1 MHRTRRPS
9 LRRALASGLAA
20 VLVAAGALVG
30 VAAPAQAASDPALTA
45 TVGVTPGVGID
56 IAVAGTGFQNVQA
69 LPGQTAPHV
78 YLALVTRDG
87 YDVDQASTPNTDAV
101 VDAGGNVAGTL
112 TQTAAKLDRATAY
125 DVIAWPSRSFPSASN
140 LLARTAVTIDWEA
153 LFPPTATTTTLT
165 VSPSGSAVSGTS
177 VALTA
182 TVTPAASGAVEFFDG
197 SVSLGSVAVAV
208 AAGSAQVSTSAL
220 SVGGHSLTAVFT
232 PADAAT
238 SGSTSD
244 AVAYDIAAVVEPEK
258 PAPAVS
264 VFLADGVTAYT
275 GQALYDGDTVVVK
288 GRGFVPDA
296 PATDGTRPP
305 LAGAFGGAYVGFG
318 FSAGD
323 AWTSAG
329 RSTEYTRW
337 AVSEGDVAKIGG
349 AAAGAVAIAADGTFA
364 TTLSVVRSAT
374 APDGARFGVRTWAA
388 GGAVYAPFSTF
399 TVVDAAGSAP
409 EPAPTPTVTV
419 SKTAD
424 LDPTG
429 ETVTVTG
436 TGFLPHSPDTDGT
449 RPPLQGSFTGAYV
462 VFGSFAADWRP
473 STGATSSARK
483 GFDTK
488 WGLLAADVSKVG
500 GAAAGAIEIA
510 ADGSFSTTLHVSKA
524 DGALANGT
532 WGVYTYAAG
541 GATYAPFETAT
552 PISFAAEVPP
562 VDGPTVTVTPASG
575 LDPAVENVLTV
586 SGTGF
591 TGPGAANG
599 VYVLFGESSLW
610 SGQSALP
617 AGGWIA
623 QAWVPTILDGAFTT
637 TLTIPA
643 GTLEP
648 GTSYQV
654 ATSAAHGLSLTDRS
668 LDTFTAVTVAMPT
681 TTTPTVFL
689 SAPSVV
695 QGGSLTV
702 RGSGFPAGVAVTVE
716 VHSDVVTLGTTTV
729 GDGGLFSVT
738 GVIPATLPAG
748 AHTVVVRAGDITV
761 QQPITI
767 EAASA
772 SPAPEAVT
780 APVAVCTARAV
791 DGASLTW
798 GVKQSFVSYVNGPIA
813 KGSASIAWRSGSG
826 AFNTE
831 EGIGR
836 VSFGGAASFTGHGGL
851 LDLTIS
857 NPVIQVTGARTA
869 TLSAYVQSK
878 GYGGSPS
885 VDGRVVLANLTLP
898 AATTRG
904 GAIAWT
910 DAAATLTAAGA
921 EAFGGFYAA
930 GESLD
935 PVSFTFPL
943 GADVPCDTATS
954 GALAATGGTMPGGTV
969 WVGLG
974 MLLLGAGLVAIRRR
988 TMADRTV

>member
-20 VLVAAGALVG
+20 VLVTAGALVG
-30 VAAPAQAASDPALTA
+30 VAAPAQAASDPVLTP
-45 TVGVTPGVGID
+45 TVTVNPGTGIE

-69 LPGQTAPHV
+69 QPGQTAPYV

-101 VDAGGNVAGTL
+101 VGVDGSIAGTL
-112 TQTAAKLDRATAY
+112 TQTAANLDRTTSY
-125 DVIAWPSRSFPSASN
+125 DVIAWPSRSFPSAAN
-140 LLARTAVTIDWEA
+140 LLARAAVTIDWEA
-153 LFPPTATTTTLT
+153 LYPPTPTTTTLA
-165 VSPSGSAVSGTS
+165 VSPSGSAVSGAS
-177 VALTA
+177 VGLTA

-197 SVSLGSVAVAV
+197 SASLGSVTVAS
-208 AAGSAQVSTSAL
+208 GSAQTSTSSL
-220 SVGGHSLTAVFT
+220 SVGGHTLTAVFT
-232 PADAAT
+232 PSDAA
-238 SGSTSD
+238 SIGSTSD
-244 AVAYDIAAVVEPEK
+244 AVAYDITPVVEPEK
-258 PAPAVS
+258 PTPAVS
-264 VFLADGVTAYT
+264 LFLADGVTAYT
-275 GQALYDGDTVVVK
+275 GQALYDGDTVVVR
-288 GRGFVPDA
+288 GSGFVPDA

-305 LAGAFGGAYVGFG
+305 LAGRFGGAYVGFG
-318 FSAGD
+318 SYSGD
-323 AWTSAG
+323 TWTSAG
-329 RSTEYTRW
+329 RTAEYTKW
-337 AVSEGDVAKIGG
+337 AVSEGDVATIGG
-349 AAAGAVAIAADGTFA
+349 AAAGAVAIAADGTFS

-388 GGAVYAPFSTF
+388 GGAIYAPFSTF
-399 TVVDAAGSAP
+399 TAVDAAGSEP
-409 EPAPTPTVTV
+409 EPAPIPTVTV

-424 LDPTG
+424 LDPNG

-462 VFGSFAADWRP
+462 VFGSFAVDWRP
-473 STGATSSARK
+473 STGATSAARK

-488 WGLLAADVSKVG
+488 WGLLASDMAKVG

-510 ADGSFSTTLHVSKA
+510 ADGTFSTTLHVSKA

-532 WGVYTYAAG
+532 WGVYTYAGG
-541 GATYAPFETAT
+541 GAKYAPFETAT
-552 PISFAAEVPP
+552 PISFATEMPP
-562 VDGPTVTVTPASG
+562 TDGPTVTVTPASE
-575 LDPAVENVLTV
+575 LDPHVENVLTV

-599 VYVLFGESSLW
+599 VYVLFGETSLW
-610 SGQSALP
+610 SGQAAPPS
-617 AGGWIA
+617 GGWIKEG
-623 QAWVPTILDGAFTT
+623 WVPTILDGAFTT

-668 LDTFTAVTVAMPT
+668 LDTFTPVTVATPT

-689 SAPSVV
+689 STPRVAP
-695 QGGSLTV
+695 GGSLTV
-702 RGSGFPAGVAVTVE
+702 RGSGFPAGSAVTVE
-716 VHSDVVTLGTTTV
+716 IHSDVVTLGTTTV
-729 GDGGLFSVT
+729 GAGGLFSVT
-738 GVIPATLPAG
+738 GVVPATLPSG

-761 QQPITI
+761 EQSITV

-772 SPAPEAVT
+772 SPAPETVA
-780 APVAVCTARAV
+780 APVAVCTAQAV
-791 DGASLTW
+791 DGATLTW

-826 AFNTE
+826 AFNTD

-836 VSFGGAASFTGHGGL
+836 VAFGGAASFSGHSGL

-878 GYGGSPS
+878 GYGGTPS

-898 AATTRG
+898 AATTGG
-904 GAIAWT
+904 GAISWEA
-910 DAAATLTAAGA
+910 AAATLTADGA
-921 EAFGGFYAA
+921 AAFGGFYSA

-935 PVSFTFPL
+935 AVSFSFPL
-943 GADVPCDTATS
+943 GGEVPCDSATS
-954 GALAATGGTMPGGTV
+954 GELASTGGTMPDGTA

-974 MLLLGAGLVAIRRR
+974 MLLLGAGLFVLRRR
-988 TMADRTV
+988 EMARAA

>member
-20 VLVAAGALVG
+20 VLVTAGALIG

-101 VDAGGNVAGTL
+101 VDAGGNVTGTL

-165 VSPSGSAVSGTS
+165 ASPSGSAVSGTS

-197 SVSLGSVAVAV
+197 SVSLGSVAVA
-208 AAGSAQVSTSAL
+208 AGSAQVSTSAL
-220 SVGGHSLTAVFT
+220 SVGGHTLTAVFT

-244 AVAYDIAAVVEPEK
+244 AVAYDITAVVEPEK

-399 TVVDAAGSAP
+399 TVVDAAGSVP

-552 PISFAAEVPP
+552 PISFTAEVPP
-562 VDGPTVTVTPASG
+562 VDGPTVTVTPASE

-668 LDTFTAVTVAMPT
+668 LDTFTAVTVATPT

-761 QQPITI
+761 EQPITV
-767 EAASA
+767 EAAST
-772 SPAPEAVT
+772 SPAPEAVA

-791 DGASLTW
+791 DGATLTW

-857 NPVIQVTGARTA
+857 NPVVQVTGGRTA

-935 PVSFTFPL
+935 PVSFSFPL

-954 GALAATGGTMPGGTV
+954 GALAATGGTMPDGTV

-988 TMADRTV
+988 TMADRAV